1 MASAIKGTQW
11 NHRWWWWWR
20 MDRWWHP
27 LGVLLVD
34 KRRKYLYID
43 NYHISSTPSLFI
55 ACCPLSL
62 GTFAMVANMSGVPPD
77 QPGSKPAGYS
87 SKPGNNGGTSAP
99 VASCPTSGVGA
110 GSTSTAINGKQLTVT
125 ASTTISEI
133 VKPVQS
139 SDKLGQVRIALDP
152 IIDTKP
158 SSKSPY

>member
-1 MASAIKGTQW
+1 MVAQ
-11 NHRWWWWWR
+11 
-20 MDRWWHP
+20 WHP
-27 LGVLLVD
+27 LGAAGPPCAQKKKIYYNYISVVASLL
-34 KRRKYLYID
+34 
-43 NYHISSTPSLFI
+43 I

-77 QPGSKPAGYS
+77 AGQPGSKPAGYG
-87 SKPGNNGGTSAP
+87 SKPGDNGGTSAP
-99 VASCPTSGVGA
+99 AASCHTSGAGA
-110 GSTSTAINGKQLTVT
+110 GSTSAAINGKQLTVT

-139 SDKLGQVRIALDP
+139 SVKLVQVRIALDP